1 MGDDSPSALQF
12 RDGGS
17 WLQAR
22 EPGEAQAAM
31 PPVDQLHNREIE
43 VGSVP
48 AWLLKSAG
56 PQCT

>member
-1 MGDDSPSALQF
+1 MTPQVPCSVET
-12 RDGGS
+12 RGS

-22 EPGEAQAAM
+22 EPREAQAAM
-31 PPVDQLHNREIE
+31 PPLDQLHNREIE